1 MKSKLYF
8 FLIMFSTWCLI
19 NILATLILR
28 MTFEGDYY
36 FSSFHLVNFYV
47 AFIISFVAAISVRWF
62 YGVIAVIAIFTAC
75 CLIPG
80 LIHGDLTGEHGF
92 IPVSGINNGLFVHN
106 EILLVLT
113 MYLFFERMPLSAAIC
128 LSDIIIILSS
138 AYFMVLIR
146 NLAEELLERWFSDEY
161 EELSH

>member
-28 MTFEGDYY
+28 VANDGDYY

-47 AFIISFVAAISVRWF
+47 AFIMSVVAAISIRWF
-62 YGVIAVIAIFTAC
+62 HGVISVIVIFTAC

-80 LIHGDLTGEHGF
+80 LIQGDLTGEHGF
-92 IPVSGINNGLFVHN
+92 IPIEAINNGLFVHN
-106 EILLVLT
+106 ELLLVGA
-113 MYLFFERMPLSAAIC
+113 MDLFFPRMSLNAAIC
-128 LSDIIIILSS
+128 LSDIFIVLFSG
-138 AYFMVLIR
+138 YFVVMIQE
-146 NLAEELLERWFSDEY
+146 LAEVLFERWFSDEY
-161 EELSH
+161 EELMH

>member
-28 MTFEGDYY
+28 MAFKDDYY

-47 AFIISFVAAISVRWF
+47 AFIISVLAAISVRWF
-62 YGVIAVIAIFTAC
+62 YIAITVIAIFTAC

-92 IPVSGINNGLFVHN
+92 IPVEGINNGLFVHN
-106 EILLVLT
+106 EFLLMVT
-113 MYLFFERMPLSAAIC
+113 MNLFYTRIPLNINAAIC
-128 LSDIIIILSS
+128 LSDIIIIL
-138 AYFMVLIR
+138 
-146 NLAEELLERWFSDEY
+146 
-161 EELSH
+161 